1 MNSIIGK
8 LSNSSGKL
16 ATALGKIFLYLMMI
30 LITYIFL
37 YPFIYLLVTSV
48 MTNDDLN
55 NFTVEWI
62 PRSLNFKNYT
72 MAAEFMK
79 FFNSLKNSLFS
90 TVLTT
95 LGQLIS
101 CSMAGYGLA
110 RYKFPGKKLVFMIVI
125 LALIIPTQTIIIPQY
140 LLYGK
145 FGWLNTFI
153 PITVP
158 AFFGYGFKGALYIY
172 IFRQFYLGLPKE
184 LEEAARVD
192 GCGFLRTYVRII
204 FPTAKTAYIVVLVL
218 ALVWNW
224 GNYFEPSMYLGRT
237 DMYTLPMSLNN
248 ITEALTVSMESL
260 SANFGVDA
268 DNPINNAVLCAGAVM
283 VIAPLAAMFAVLQ
296 KEFIQGIENSGLTG
310 E

>member
-1 MNSIIGK
+1 MKKTNIK
-8 LSNSSGKL
+8 LRNISGKWVSIGSKVL
-16 ATALGKIFLYLMMI
+16 LYGMMI
-30 LITYIFL
+30 LVSYIFL
-37 YPFIYLLVTSV
+37 YPFLYMLVTSV

-55 NFTVEWI
+55 NFTVIWI
-62 PRSLNFKNYT
+62 PRSLNFKNYS

-90 TVLTT
+90 TLVTT

-101 CSMAGYGLA
+101 CSMIGYGLA
-110 RYKFPGKKLVFMIVI
+110 RYKFPGKRFAFMIVI
-125 LALIIPTQTIIIPQY
+125 LAMIVPAQTIIIPQY
-140 LLYGK
+140 LLYGR
-145 FGWLNTFI
+145 FGWLNTFT

-172 IFRQFYLGLPKE
+172 VFRQFYLGLPKE

-192 GCGFLRTYVRII
+192 GCGFLRTYIRII

-218 ALVWNW
+218 SLVWNW
-224 GNYFEPSMYLGRT
+224 GNYFEPSMYLGKT

-248 ITEALTVSMESL
+248 ITDALTVSLETLTNSY
-260 SANFGVDA
+260 GIDA
-268 DNPINNAVLCAGAVM
+268 DSPLNNAVLCAGAVM
-283 VIAPLAAMFAVLQ
+283 VIAPLAAMFAFLQ

>member
-1 MNSIIGK
+1 MKSISGK
-8 LSNSSGKL
+8 LSNSSEKL
-16 ATALGKIFLYLMMI
+16 VAVLGKIFLYLMMI

-48 MTNDDLN
+48 MSNDDLN
-55 NFTVEWI
+55 NFTVQWI
-62 PRSLNFKNYT
+62 PRSLNFNNYT
-72 MAAEFMK
+72 LAAEFMK

-95 LGQLIS
+95 LGQLLS

-172 IFRQFYLGLPKE
+172 VFRQFYLGLPKE

-192 GCGFLRTYVRII
+192 GCGFLRTYIRII

-248 ITEALTVSMESL
+248 ITEALTVSMETL
-260 SANFGVDA
+260 STNFGVDA

>member
-16 ATALGKIFLYLMMI
+16 AAALGKIFLYLMMI